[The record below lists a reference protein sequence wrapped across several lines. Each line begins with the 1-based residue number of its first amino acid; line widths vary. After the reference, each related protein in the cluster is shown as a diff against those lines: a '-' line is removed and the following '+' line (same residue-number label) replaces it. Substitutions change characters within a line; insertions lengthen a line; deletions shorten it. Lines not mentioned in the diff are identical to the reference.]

1 MTDLIEYL
9 QGNRYPGRGIVIG
22 RQDEKHM
29 RIYYFIMGRSV
40 NSRNRI
46 FSYTEDGIRT
56 EACDPAKLQDPS
68 LVIYHPVRLYKHSFI
83 VTNGDQTDTIRD
95 FLTKGRSFRDALMT
109 RTFEPD
115 GPLYT
120 PRISGIVRQGGR
132 FELSILKSGDGDPD
146 YHHRFFYTYDD
157 VPVGSGCFISTY
169 QCDGNPPPSFAGEP
183 IAVTLPESD
192 EVWAALNPDNKVSL
206 YACSLDVSNFA
217 CDERLFNLYGGEN
230 A

>member
-40 NSRNRI
+40 NSR
-46 FSYTEDGIRT
+46 IRT

-183 IAVTLPESD
+183 IAVTLPEPD

>member
-1 MTDLIEYL
+1 MTDLLEYL

-22 RQDEKHM
+22 RKDEKHM

-40 NSRNRI
+40 NSRNRV
-46 FSYTEDGIRT
+46 FAYTEDGIRT

-68 LVIYHPVRLYKHSFI
+68 LVIYHPVRVFKHSFI

-95 FLTKGRSFRDALMT
+95 YLAKGRSFRDALMT
-109 RTFEPD
+109 RSFEPD

-120 PRISGIVRQGGR
+120 PRISGIIRTGGR

-146 YHHRFFYTYDD
+146 YNHRFFYTYDD
-157 VPVGSGCFISTY
+157 VPIGSGCFISTY

-183 IAVTLPESD
+183 IAVTLPEPD
-192 EVWAALNPDNKVSL
+192 DVWSALNPDNKVSL
-206 YACSLDVSNFA
+206 YTCTLDIGNFE

>member
-9 QGNRYPGRGIVIG
+9 EGNRYPGRGIVIG
-22 RQDEKHM
+22 RLDERHM
-29 RIYYFIMGRSV
+29 RVYYFIMGRSE

-56 EACDPAKLQDPS
+56 EARDPKKLKDPS
-68 LVIYHPVRLYKHSFI
+68 LVIYHPVRLYKHSLI

-95 FLTKGRSFRDALMT
+95 FLAKGRSFRDALMT

-120 PRISGIVRQGGR
+120 PRISGIIRSGGR
-132 FELSILKSGDGDPD
+132 FELSILKSADGDPD
-146 YHHRFFYTYDD
+146 YTLRFFYAYDD
-157 VPVGSGCFISTY
+157 VAVGSGKFISTY

-183 IAVTLPESD
+183 IAVTLPEPD

-206 YACSLDVSNFA
+206 YSCALDVGNFS
-217 CDERLFNLYGGEN
+217 CDERLFNLYEGEN

>member
-29 RIYYFIMGRSV
+29 RIYYFIMGRSA

-183 IAVTLPESD
+183 IAVTLPEPD

>member
-95 FLTKGRSFRDALMT
+95 FLAKGRSFRDALMT

-183 IAVTLPESD
+183 IAVTLPEPD

>member
-22 RQDEKHM
+22 RLDETHM
-29 RIYYFIMGRSV
+29 RIYYFIMGRSE

-56 EACDPAKLQDPS
+56 EAKDPGKLKDPS
-68 LVIYHPVRLYKHSFI
+68 LVIYHPVRVYKRSFI

-95 FLTKGRSFRDALMT
+95 FLAKGRSFRDALMT

-120 PRISGIVRQGGR
+120 PRISGIVRMGGR

-146 YHHRFFYTYDD
+146 QNRRFFYTYDT
-157 VPVGSGCFISTY
+157 VPVGSGQFISTY

-183 IAVTLPESD
+183 ITVTLPEPD
-192 EVWAALNPDNKVSL
+192 EVWGALDPDNKVSL
-206 YACSLDVSNFA
+206 YSCILDVRSFD
-217 CDERLFNLYGGEN
+217 CDERLFNLYGEDM
-230 A
+230 

>member
-83 VTNGDQTDTIRD
+83 VTNGNQTDTIRD

-183 IAVTLPESD
+183 IAVTLPEPD